1 MTLPDGYLH
10 LTFPISKYSKPNST
24 STITQLEELAEALL
38 DFSSQSDLVN
48 YLRYI
53 FLPQPNQKD

>member
-1 MTLPDGYLH
+1 MQISTL
-10 LTFPISKYSKPNST
+10 S
-24 STITQLEELAEALL
+24 ITQLEELAEALL

>member
-1 MTLPDGYLH
+1 MH
-10 LTFPISKYSKPNST
+10 LTLPISKYSKPNST

-38 DFSSQSDLVN
+38 NFSSQSDLVN